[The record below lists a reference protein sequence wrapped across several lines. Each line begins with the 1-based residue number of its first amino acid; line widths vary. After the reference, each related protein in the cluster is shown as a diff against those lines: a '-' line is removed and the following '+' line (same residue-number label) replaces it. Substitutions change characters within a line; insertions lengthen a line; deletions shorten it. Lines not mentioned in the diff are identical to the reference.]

1 MEPIL
6 TLGVGKR
13 AVAPAFSRDRLPR
26 AEGWNF
32 SLTLLLH
39 RYYFTSVRKGTL
51 QVTSRG
57 SKDSPA
63 ASKQMLVGRQSEL
76 TFISRLLDE
85 AKSGNGTFLG
95 LSGEPGIGKT
105 RLAEAGAAVAQS
117 KGFITFWGQC
127 HDGQYIPPY
136 WPWKEP
142 LRGLLK
148 MLPRPRGEIRQN
160 GIPEGLASI
169 FFEAFRNPDSQQAM
183 PMPVSDQARLLIL
196 ESATALIRRISER
209 RPLLLIMDNIHCA
222 DVPSLQLLEV
232 VASEMRAQNLM
243 IIGTYREPAADSRAE
258 FRPAIGALASKA
270 FFHGICLSGWDQA
283 AISEYLKIRG
293 IAAPPARAPS
303 RGFEPNG
310 GKSSFCR

>member
-1 MEPIL
+1 
-6 TLGVGKR
+6 
-13 AVAPAFSRDRLPR
+13 
-26 AEGWNF
+26 
-32 SLTLLLH
+32 
-39 RYYFTSVRKGTL
+39 
-51 QVTSRG
+51 
-57 SKDSPA
+57 
-63 ASKQMLVGRQSEL
+63 MLVGRQSEL

-85 AKSGNGTFLG
+85 ARSGGGTFLG

-105 RLAEAGAAVAQS
+105 RLAEAAAAVAQS
-117 KGFITFWGQC
+117 KGFMTFWGQC

-160 GIPEGLASI
+160 GIPEGLAGI
-169 FFEAFRNPDSQQAM
+169 LFEAFRNPDSQQAM
-183 PMPVSDQARLLIL
+183 PMPASDQARLLIL

-258 FRPAIGALASKA
+258 FRPAIGALASQA
-270 FFHGICLSGWDQA
+270 FFHGISLSGWDQA
-283 AISEYLKIRG
+283 AISEYPSTKGSWISELLRTQVPG
-293 IAAPPARAPS
+293 RNTSRTRSAWQSLASSRDSQRRARMSCLLPLWLD
-303 RGFEPNG
+303 E
-310 GKSSFCR
+310 SSSLQFFAKRHR